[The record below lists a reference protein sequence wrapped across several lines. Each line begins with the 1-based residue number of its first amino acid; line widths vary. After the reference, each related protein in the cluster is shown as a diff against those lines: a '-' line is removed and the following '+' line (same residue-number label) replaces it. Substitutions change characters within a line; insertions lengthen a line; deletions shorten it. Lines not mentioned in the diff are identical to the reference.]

1 MPPFDGLRA
10 VSEVERW
17 VFLGTNPERAL
28 GMKDMPWLHRKTE
41 MEQIIQG
48 RVFKFGD
55 NVNSDVII
63 PGRWLIYIDAERLS
77 QHAFEVLG
85 EGFPDKLRGF
95 DILVAGRNF
104 GCGSARE
111 QAVTAIAG
119 LGIKAVV
126 ACSFARTFYR
136 NAINEGMPIVE
147 CPELYTA
154 IAEGDTIQIDVA
166 AGRIRHNDKEYRFP
180 QMPESIRELL
190 QQGGLAAYLKAQI
203 EKQASQ

>member
-1 MPPFDGLRA
+1 MQQ
-10 VSEVERW
+10 
-17 VFLGTNPERAL
+17 T
-28 GMKDMPWLHRKTE
+28 
-41 MEQIIQG
+41 IQG

-55 NVNSDVII
+55 NINSDVII

-85 EGFPDKLRGF
+85 ADFPAKLRGF
-95 DILVAGRNF
+95 EILVAGRNF

-147 CPELYTA
+147 CPELYPA
-154 IAEGDTIQIDVA
+154 VAEGDTIRIDLA
-166 AGRIRHNDKEYRFP
+166 AGHIVHQDKEYHFP
-180 QMPESIRELL
+180 PLPEFLRELL
-190 QQGGLAAYLKAQI
+190 QRGGLAAYLKAQI
-203 EKQASQ
+203 EKQAGQ